1 MGFGQFYWLH
11 QFGTASVPQI
21 IQEEALSFVITR
33 LGLGLEW
40 IAILTRRA
48 LDLTFKDYKIFTF
61 VGHDCAAVRFTFEN
75 IARTFTGIRTERSTD
90 VLIAKDNATLVFVYK
105 GHISAKTFTLEV
117 CRSIAAIQML

>member
-1 MGFGQFYWLH
+1 M
-11 QFGTASVPQI
+11 
-21 IQEEALSFVITR
+21 
-33 LGLGLEW
+33 
-40 IAILTRRA
+40 
-48 LDLTFKDYKIFTF
+48 
-61 VGHDCAAVRFTFEN
+61 GHDCAAVRFTFEN